1 MEFTEDRAIFLQ
13 IADKIE
19 NDIVRGIFLE
29 DERAPSTNELAAIY
43 GINPNT
49 AAKSLT
55 VLMGDGILYKK
66 RGVGMFVA
74 PGAREAILAK
84 RREKFAAE
92 YIAPMVREA
101 KLLGLDAAALALMI
115 EQAYKE
121 DTDE

>member
-1 MEFTEDRAIFLQ
+1 MEFCEDRAIFLQ
-13 IADKIE
+13 IADRIE
-19 NDIVRGIFLE
+19 NDIMRGILLC
-29 DERAPSTNELAAIY
+29 DERAPSTNELASIY

-55 VLMGDGILYKK
+55 VLTNDGILYKK

-74 PGAREAILAK
+74 PGAKEAILAK

-92 YIAPMVREA
+92 YLAPMVREA
-101 KLLGLDAAALALMI
+101 KLLGLDISAMVQMI

-121 DTDE
+121 ETDE

>member
-1 MEFTEDRAIFLQ
+1 MEFTEDKAIFLQ
-13 IADKIE
+13 IADMIE

-29 DERAPSTNELAAIY
+29 DERSPSTNELAALY

-49 AAKSLT
+49 VAKSLT
-55 VLMGDGILYKK
+55 VLTNDGILYKK

-74 PGAREAILAK
+74 PGAREKILAK

-101 KLLGLDAAALALMI
+101 KLLGLDTTALSRMI
-115 EQAYKE
+115 EEAYKE

>member
-1 MEFTEDRAIFLQ
+1 MEFCEDRAIFLQ
-13 IADKIE
+13 IADRIE
-19 NDIVRGIFLE
+19 NDIMRGILLC

-55 VLMGDGILYKK
+55 VLTNDGILYKK

-74 PGAREAILAK
+74 SGAKEAILAK

-92 YIAPMVREA
+92 YLAPMVREA
-101 KLLGLDAAALALMI
+101 KLLGLDANTLASMI
-115 EQAYKE
+115 DTAYKE
-121 DTDE
+121 EKDE